1 MEPIVKDSGKM
12 KGCEVLFF
20 EDVELEKIKGNS
32 TSFASMGTLSVLYF
46 KEYSR
51 FVLLLNDWKYPLLR
65 RVPIISSSRTDNG
78 TRTYILPSSNGFS
91 FQLRLHKITSQ
102 PALSNF
108 ETILNHNSSF
118 SFKGEES
125 NPFKKIETSPDDK
138 LVRHLQKE
146 SGPKEMITEMVKSGI
161 EKIKVIT
168 QSFKSKPK
176 GLKST
181 KKRMN
186 LKDIKK
192 RNFRKC
198 AKPTIKKDFFTSN
211 EKLTEEF
218 LHRRLT
224 NPCLSQSRDF
234 ESLKHA
240 SENEVPCM
248 FICRDELEEAILHNK
263 DIASKGN
270 FTLVMPTE
278 KKSFMENL
286 KSGMTEIKDT
296 FTSMLGGPSSVST
309 SQVGQGPME
318 THSRTA
324 CFDKKPITETY
335 MPSTESTRRTEN
347 LLPESRD
354 IIKDRPMPTGP
365 STQSKLPGFEG
376 MTHYQG

>member
-1 MEPIVKDSGKM
+1 MEPILKDSEKI
-12 KGCEVLFF
+12 KGFEVLFF

-65 RVPIISSSRTDNG
+65 RVPIISSSRTENG
-78 TRTYILPSSNGFS
+78 SRTYILPSSNGFS
-91 FQLRLHKITSQ
+91 FQLRLHKISSL

-118 SFKGEES
+118 SFKGEEI
-125 NPFKKIETSPDDK
+125 NPLKKIETSPDDK

-146 SGPKEMITEMVKSGI
+146 TGPKEMITEMVKSGI

-168 QSFKSKPK
+168 ESFKSHTK

-192 RNFRKC
+192 RSFRKT
-198 AKPTIKKDFFTSN
+198 AKPTIKKDFFTCN

-218 LHRRLT
+218 LSRRKSNLFLT
-224 NPCLSQSRDF
+224 QSRDF
-234 ESLKHA
+234 ESLKHF
-240 SENEVPCM
+240 SEGDLPTM
-248 FICRDELEEAILHNK
+248 FIRREEIEEAILVNK
-263 DIASKGN
+263 DIASRGN

-278 KKSFMENL
+278 KKPFMESL
-286 KSGMTEIKDT
+286 KSGMTEIKES

-309 SQVGQGPME
+309 SQVGMGPME
-318 THSRTA
+318 SHSRSHL
-324 CFDKKPITETY
+324 FDKKPTTETS
-335 MPSTESTRRTEN
+335 MPDRTREIN
-347 LLPESRD
+347 
-354 IIKDRPMPTGP
+354 KDRPMPTQ
-365 STQSKLPGFEG
+365 STQSKMPGFEG